1 MDEIALIGLEFFSKH
16 GYYDEEQKI
25 GNRYGVDIKVFT
37 DTSEAGEKD
46 SLKETINYET
56 IYTIVKTVMDKPA
69 RLLEHI
75 GHQII
80 QDLLGQFIAV
90 NKVEVRISK
99 FNPPIGGICERA
111 AVKLIRQR

>member
-25 GNRYGVDIKVFT
+25 GNRYGVDIKVYT
-37 DTSEAGEKD
+37 DTSEAGQKD
-46 SLKETINYET
+46 SLKETINYEK
-56 IYTIVKTVMDKPA
+56 IYLIVKTVMDKSA

-80 QDLLGQFIAV
+80 QELFAQFGSID
-90 NKVEVRISK
+90 KVEVRISK

-111 AVKLIRQR
+111 SVKLVRQR